1 MILVIKKKKIPARF
15 NLYIKQVLSEHIP
28 VLNLSFMNFKVRIK
42 VSQICL
48 NEGGLEAAF

>member
-1 MILVIKKKKIPARF
+1 MILVIKKKIPARF
-15 NLYIKQVLSEHIP
+15 NLYIKKVLSEHIP